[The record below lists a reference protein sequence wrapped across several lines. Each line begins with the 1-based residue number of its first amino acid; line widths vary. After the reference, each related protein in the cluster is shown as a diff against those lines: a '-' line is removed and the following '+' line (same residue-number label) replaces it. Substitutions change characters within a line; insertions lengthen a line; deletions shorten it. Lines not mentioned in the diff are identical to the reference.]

1 MSMRARLDEARG
13 RITREPAVE
22 RTAPLREYGQP
33 APDHTPDA
41 ESLAGLYAFGILE
54 GAELARF
61 ERHLAGCGRCAEVVD
76 GDQAIVSTLSL
87 AAPEIEPEPGFK
99 ERLLARAAA
108 ETADRTDEGSGLT
121 PYQPVRRRRPGG
133 VPLVWLA
140 PLAAIV
146 LALFAGA
153 GLLSREISSAQIVA
167 TAPMENRAVGGRAE
181 VLVRRSGEGV
191 VQLSGFEDLE
201 GGRVYQAWVI
211 RSNREPLAA
220 GAHSSGNATLTLDGD
235 VRGATVAVT
244 LEPGPGAQAPSVQPF
259 LVGDAPA

>member
-1 MSMRARLDEARG
+1 M
-13 RITREPAVE
+13 E
-22 RTAPLREYGQP
+22 RTTQVREYGHP

-41 ESLAGLYAFGILE
+41 ESLAGLYAFGVLE

-76 GDQAIVSTLSL
+76 GDQAIVSSLSL
-87 AAPEIEPEPGFK
+87 TAPEVEPEPGFK

-108 ETADRTDEGSGLT
+108 EIAERTDAGGGGGSGVT
-121 PYQPVRRRRPGG
+121 PFPPVRPRRPGPA
-133 VPLVWLA
+133 PLVWLA
-140 PLAAIV
+140 PLAAIM

-153 GLLSREISSAQIVA
+153 GLLSQQISAAQIVA
-167 TAPMENRAVGGRAE
+167 TARLENRAEGGRAE

-191 VQLSGFEDLE
+191 IQLSGFEDLKD
-201 GGRVYQAWVI
+201 GRVYQAWVI
-211 RSNREPLAA
+211 RPGQQPLAT

-235 VRGATVAVT
+235 VRGTRVAVT
-244 LEPGPGAQAPSVQPF
+244 VEPGPGAQAPSVRPF

>member
-1 MSMRARLDEARG
+1 M
-13 RITREPAVE
+13 E

-33 APDHTPDA
+33 APDHTSDA
-41 ESLAGLYAFGILE
+41 ESLAGLYALGILE

-76 GDQAIVSTLSL
+76 GDAAIVSALSL
-87 AAPEIEPEPGFK
+87 TAPEAEPEPGFK
-99 ERLLARAAA
+99 ERLLAWAAA
-108 ETADRTDEGSGLT
+108 DVTEGSDEGSRGGGVVT
-121 PYQPVRRRRPGG
+121 PFQPVRPRRSGG

-167 TAPMENRAVGGRAE
+167 TAPMDNRAAGGRAE

-191 VQLSGFEDLE
+191 VQLSGFEDLTD
-201 GGRVYQAWVI
+201 GRVYQAWVI
-211 RSNREPLAA
+211 RPNSQPVAT

-235 VRGATVAVT
+235 VRGARVAVT
-244 LEPGPGAQAPSVQPF
+244 LEPRPGATAPSVQPF

>member
-1 MSMRARLDEARG
+1 
-13 RITREPAVE
+13 VE
-22 RTAPLREYGQP
+22 RTAHLREYGQP

-87 AAPEIEPEPGFK
+87 TAPEVEPEPGFK

-108 ETADRTDEGSGLT
+108 EIAERTDEGGSGGGGLT
-121 PYQPVRRRRPGG
+121 PFPSVRPRRPGP

-167 TAPMENRAVGGRAE
+167 AAPLENRAEGGRAE

-191 VQLSGFEDLE
+191 IQLSGFEDLRD
-201 GGRVYQAWVI
+201 GRVYQAWVI
-211 RSNREPLAA
+211 RPNTQPLAT
-220 GAHSSGNATLTLDGD
+220 GASANGNGALTLDGD
-235 VRGATVAVT
+235 VRGARVAVT
-244 LEPGPGAQAPSVQPF
+244 LEPGPGAKAPSVQPF